1 MQGRG
6 MDMSQEYGDEG
17 EEMDEEDE
25 DEFDESHLQQ
35 SRQQNQGL
43 EMRLE
48 QIK

>member
-25 DEFDESHLQQ
+25 DEFDESHL
-35 SRQQNQGL
+35 
-43 EMRLE
+43 
-48 QIK
+48 